1 MRLELYINELKQTS
15 KDVETKITTNSSSV
29 FEAKIWIGYVE
40 DGEDYEHEF
49 EFSAV
54 YNTNH
59 ALKSDFEEVADLLED
74 KGHKGSWEIVFVD
87 EEGDEVNPKER
98 GIALKLFAA
107 IIQMV
112 EKLIKS
118 KKPDSVFFTA
128 KSNEPTK
135 IKLYE
140 LLARKMVKLGGFK
153 VTPFKVRGYK
163 GWVFYK

>member
-15 KDVETKITTNSSSV
+15 KDVETKITTNTSSV
-29 FEAKIWIGYVE
+29 FEAKIWVGYVE
-40 DGEDYEHEF
+40 DGEDYEYEF

-54 YNTNH
+54 YNTNN
-59 ALKSDFEEVADLLED
+59 ALKSDFAEVADLLED

-87 EEGDEVNPKER
+87 EKGEDINPKVK
-98 GIALKLFAA
+98 GVSLKLFAA

-112 EKLIKS
+112 EKFIKS

-128 KSNEPTK
+128 KSNEPSK
-135 IKLYE
+135 VKLYE
-140 LLARKMVKLGGFK
+140 LLARKMVRIGGFK
-153 VTPFKVRGYK
+153 VTSFKIRGYK